1 MDWTADIG
9 GLIGGAV
16 GLADY
21 ATGASSA
28 RQYKYQRRLQK
39 HQMEFQERMSNTA
52 HQREVADLKAAGLNP
67 VLTATGG
74 AGASTPAGAG
84 GSIGM
89 QGPDAAIEGISSALS
104 YKQKKQELQQQRD
117 LIDSTIGKNEADAAK
132 ANKDSEN
139 NTRLT
144 DKQIELLN
152 AQIESIG
159 YGNTNSAMDLRKRNF
174 LHDLE
179 LELSK
184 EELKGRLNDAAFD
197 NSGIGRTIKGIG
209 KGVNAVAPLAGFN
222 LTGSSASSA
231 KQYYNTYHNSYNG
244 PYVRY

>member
-9 GLIGGAV
+9 GLIGGAL

-39 HQMEFQERMSNTA
+39 HQMAFQERMSNTA

-67 VLTATGG
+67 VLSATGG

-117 LIDSTIGKNEADAAK
+117 LIDSMIIKNEADAEYADAAADAQR
-132 ANKDSEN
+132 ANEALTQAQTDGVTARNVVAENDARIEDSWYGRN
-139 NTRLT
+139 ILAPIRTT
-144 DKQIELLN
+144 FG
-152 AQIESIG
+152 SIG
-159 YGNTNSAMDLRKRNF
+159 NIFTGGVNSAAAYNN
-174 LHDLE
+174 
-179 LELSK
+179 SK
-184 EELKGRLNDAAFD
+184 AHKADADARYLKQYNIA
-197 NSGIGRTIKGIG
+197 T
-209 KGVNAVAPLAGFN
+209 KGV
-222 LTGSSASSA
+222 
-231 KQYYNTYHNSYNG
+231 KK
-244 PYVRY
+244 